1 MDNILIKRNEESR
14 DILSVIN
21 LMDVYIVVV
30 AELPYLALKFNNQI
44 IYLINK
50 LLCELVSTILQPNI
64 YAAFNLCWA
73 NLLYL

>member
-21 LMDVYIVVV
+21 LMDVYIVV
-30 AELPYLALKFNNQI
+30 AELLYLALKFNNQI

-50 LLCELVSTILQPNI
+50 LLCELVSTIL
-64 YAAFNLCWA
+64 
-73 NLLYL
+73 